1 VKPKAFC
8 LLASLVLLGFLGCR
22 DDKTPSSNLPTTQIT
37 VGHKTYTLEIAADEE
52 VRRKGLMQR
61 DSMPK
66 DHGMIFLFADEANR
80 SFWMHNTR
88 IPLDILYLNAAGRVV
103 SIHRMEPY
111 VEELTPSK
119 GPAKYAIELNAGEA
133 EAAGAKEGQ
142 LLELP
147 ASVKATKADP

>member
-1 VKPKAFC
+1 MRHLS
-8 LLASLVLLGFLGCR
+8 LLILFGLLGLVGCH
-22 DDKTPSSNLPTTQIT
+22 DDATPSSSLPTTQMT
-37 VGHKTYTLEIAADEE
+37 VGNKTYTLEIAATERE
-52 VRRKGLMQR
+52 RNKGLMQR

-66 DHGMIFLFADEANR
+66 DHGMIFLFADEAER
-80 SFWMHNTR
+80 GFWMHNTR
-88 IPLDILYLNAAGRVV
+88 IPLDILYLNAAGRIV

-111 VEELTPSK
+111 VEETTPSK